1 MKNIL
6 ITGATGMI
14 GTALLRRARQDARAI
29 YGQGR
34 TIVDNDLSDINW
46 VMLDLCNPGDA
57 LAKLPDFDV
66 VFHLAGQ
73 TSTYVA
79 RDNPKLDLE
88 TNASGF
94 LNLLTHLKRQT
105 LRPFVVFAGTV
116 TQVGVTERL
125 PINEKQ
131 CDHPATFYDISKL
144 TAELYLKQFVAEGW
158 LDGCSLRLAN
168 VYGYSPD
175 GQSADRGI
183 LDKVFRSAIKG
194 EDITIYGDGK
204 FLRDYVF
211 IEDVVS
217 AMMLAPA
224 ARGRVNGRHFCL
236 GSGQGIA
243 LKDAFSKVVDLAAEI
258 TGTRPRIIHVDP
270 PDNLAAI
277 EFRNAIIDSSAYC
290 DATGW
295 RPLFDL
301 DAGLRSAYQGFMA
314 SRP

>member
-14 GTALLRRARQDARAI
+14 GTVLLRRARQDAWTI

-34 TIVDNDLSDINW
+34 TIVDNDLPDINW
-46 VMLDLCNPGDA
+46 VMFDLCNPGDA
-57 LAKLPDFDV
+57 LAKLPEFDV

-73 TSTYVA
+73 TSTYAA

-88 TNASGF
+88 TNVAGF

-105 LRPFVVFAGTV
+105 QRPFVVFAGTV

-125 PINEKQ
+125 PINEEH

-168 VYGYSPD
+168 VYGYSLD

-183 LDKVFRSAIKG
+183 LDKVFRSAMKG
-194 EDITIYGDGK
+194 EDVTIYGSGN

-217 AMMLAPA
+217 AMMLAPT
-224 ARGRVNGRHFCL
+224 ARERVNGRHFCL
-236 GSGQGIA
+236 GSGRSVA
-243 LKDAFSKVVDLAAEI
+243 LKDAFSKVVDLAAEV
-258 TGTRPRIIHVDP
+258 TGTRARIIHVDP
-270 PDNLAAI
+270 PLNLAAI
-277 EFRNAIIDSSAYC
+277 EFRNAIIDASAYG

-295 RPLFDL
+295 RPMYDL
-301 DAGLRSAYQGFMA
+301 DAGLRSAYQGFLA
-314 SRP
+314 SRS